1 MIESFI
7 EGRLRLRSSL
17 LGDKE
22 LVAFLSERL
31 LAIDG
36 VTKAEVN
43 PRTRGLLL
51 EYDRARF
58 PLERVKRAAPLLE
71 RMAEV
76 EKLPT
81 GERGAALLSLL
92 EEMKERLTD

>member
-43 PRTRGLLL
+43 PRTR
-51 EYDRARF
+51 
-58 PLERVKRAAPLLE
+58 
-71 RMAEV
+71 
-76 EKLPT
+76 
-81 GERGAALLSLL
+81 
-92 EEMKERLTD
+92 